1 MKLNN
6 LIFLTTIFSRF
17 KKERLIFQFIFLLFC
32 KPAFSQQIANYVCN
46 GGFENLYNCNGSIL
60 NNCKNWLST
69 DSISY
74 AGSNMTLC
82 NGNVPINGNTYQN
95 PKSGNSYVL
104 STFYCLNPNCGRGY
118 LKNRLVQNLQGG
130 TVYCVKFHVNIANT
144 SPRGMDGFGIYFGS
158 NLIDTITKCNIP
170 LSYIT
175 PQVKNTVGNIISDT
189 LNWVAI
195 TGTFTA
201 IGNEKYA
208 LLGNFLSNSAVSTS
222 SIYTPSFPQ
231 YWTDVCIDDVSCI
244 PLDLPAYAGPDI
256 WGIPTNTV
264 YLGRPQDVGI
274 DEACL
279 WYKLPNNTT
288 AIDTAAG
295 ITITVA
301 ATTETYMVK
310 QTICGNI
317 KYDTVVVHA
326 SGLGFASSSG
336 VENNVKIYPN
346 PANEILTIEF
356 VTLSGVEANNT
367 TYSIVNSLGQIVRE
381 EEILFKNRNAII
393 KVNDLPNGIYILNI
407 KYLDSIINKKI
418 VIAK

>member
-1 MKLNN
+1 
-6 LIFLTTIFSRF
+6 
-17 KKERLIFQFIFLLFC
+17 
-32 KPAFSQQIANYVCN
+32 
-46 GGFENLYNCNGSIL
+46 
-60 NNCKNWLST
+60 
-69 DSISY
+69 
-74 AGSNMTLC
+74 
-82 NGNVPINGNTYQN
+82 
-95 PKSGNSYVL
+95 
-104 STFYCLNPNCGRGY
+104 
-118 LKNRLVQNLQGG
+118 
-130 TVYCVKFHVNIANT
+130 
-144 SPRGMDGFGIYFGS
+144 MDGYGIYFGS

-222 SIYTPSFPQ
+222 SINTPSFPQ

-336 VENNVKIYPN
+336 VENSVKIYPN

-367 TYSIVNSLGQIVRE
+367 TYSIVNSLGLIVRE
-381 EEILFKNRNAII
+381 EVLRLAQQ
-393 KVNDLPNGIYILNI
+393 PNGTFTATINTKDLANGVYLLN
-407 KYLDSIINKKI
+407 LSSRGTRDLNTDSSGHEQSSSVSTSSTSDFISASKRF
-418 VIAK
+418 VISR

>member
-1 MKLNN
+1 MKVLLKNYLLQNN
-6 LIFLTTIFSRF
+6 KLCFLCMS
-17 KKERLIFQFIFLLFC
+17 KAGVLLALLFIF
-32 KPAFSQQIANYVCN
+32 KINHAQVANYVSN

-60 NNCKNWLST
+60 NNCKNWLSI

-74 AGSNMTLC
+74 AGANMTLC

-144 SPRGMDGFGIYFGS
+144 SPRGMDGYGIYFGS

-189 LNWVAI
+189 LNWIAI

-208 LLGNFLSNSAVSTS
+208 LLGNFLSNSAVNTS
-222 SIYTPSFPQ
+222 SINTPSFPQ

-256 WGIPTNTV
+256 WGIPTTTV
-264 YLGRPQDVGI
+264 YLGRQQDVGI
-274 DEACL
+274 DEACM
-279 WYKLPNNTT
+279 WYKLPNVTT

-295 ITITVA
+295 ITVTIGLTSN
-301 ATTETYMVK
+301 TYVVR
-310 QTICGNI
+310 QEICGNV
-317 KYDTVVVHA
+317 KWDTVIVYPSA
-326 SGLGFASSSG
+326 TGLSELEYFK
-336 VENNVKIYPN
+336 NNISLFPN
-346 PANEILTIEF
+346 PATDNLNITLNFDLEKEFTKIEIL
-356 VTLSGVEANNT
+356 
-367 TYSIVNSLGQIVRE
+367 NSLGQLIRE
-381 EEILFKNRNAII
+381 EDIVFKNKNASI
-393 KVNDLPNGIYILNI
+393 KTGDLPSGVYF
-407 KYLDSIINKKI
+407 INLSNEIGERTTKKL
-418 VIAK
+418 VIE